1 MDFVVLLFLDTS
13 EYGKCL
19 ETEKQQ
25 NPLLWIK
32 KRHKKCHWRGAPN
45 DLLDVKIRS
54 TCKLPLV
61 PLYLLP
67 LPEQYVLLKMIRMNV
82 NVSAFTWDSFPFCAS
97 RNLSWLGYFLD
108 HNWQNTNLAESSK
121 KAGC

>member
-67 LPEQYVLLKMIRMNV
+67 LPEQYVLLKLIRMNV
-82 NVSAFTWDSFPFCAS
+82 VSAFSILCLKESKLA
-97 RNLSWLGYFLD
+97 LLLLD
-108 HNWQNTNLAESSK
+108 HNWQNTNLAESTK